1 MATRETE
8 APARRERVT
17 RKRSA
22 NCYSFTLKQA
32 RRSPPL
38 QLDAGCRRL
47 LWVGRERKIA
57 TLEGFF
63 DWFGPQ
69 RSERLRVVCSDMWKA
84 YLRVVAERAKSAVH
98 VLDRLHIMQKMS
110 KAIDEVRAAEA
121 KELKARG
128 KEPVLKS
135 SRWLLLKGPERLTEK
150 QEPKL
155 AERVK
160 LNLRTYLLKEDV
172 QQFWGCRS
180 PDPGAEVSQPL
191 VSARDAL
198 ETGAAEEG
206 REDAQEPQ
214 AAGAELV
221 PNRTDLLVGCGGR
234 HEQQSGTGHEK
245 SVRIS
250 ILQDLKTCFVS

>member
-1 MATRETE
+1 M
-8 APARRERVT
+8 
-17 RKRSA
+17 
-22 NCYSFTLKQA
+22 
-32 RRSPPL
+32 
-38 QLDAGCRRL
+38 
-47 LWVGRERKIA
+47 GRERKIA

-180 PDPGAEVSQPL
+180 PTRARKFLNRWCRRAMRSRLAPLKKVAKMLRSHRPL
-191 VSARDAL
+191 VLNWFR
-198 ETGAAEEG
+198 TGRTYSSGAVEG
-206 REDAQEPQ
+206 MNNK
-214 AAGAELV
+214 AELAM
-221 PNRTDLLVGCGGR
+221 RKAYGFR
-234 HEQQSGTGHEK
+234 SY
-245 SVRIS
+245 
-250 ILQDLKTCFVS
+250 KT